1 MFYQDLFIID
11 SQNIEEGR
19 AVFTI
24 TLNPLHKIYK
34 GHFPGDGITP
44 GVCILQ
50 IACDLFSIIQQQNFV
65 IFSMKSVKFMQ
76 LIRPAV
82 TPKVTFEFSYQ
93 PADEEGHYEA
103 KCTVSHDQETMTK
116 TTLTFCPEM
125 QFPNS

>member
-11 SQNIEEGR
+11 SQNIEEGH

-24 TLNPLHKIYK
+24 TLNPQHRIYK

-50 IACDLFSIIQQQNFV
+50 IACDLFSLIHHQNFV
-65 IFSMKSVKFMQ
+65 ISSMKSVKFMQ

-82 TPKVTFEFSYQ
+82 TPKVTFEFTYQ
-93 PADEEGHYEA
+93 PAGEDGQYEA
-103 KCTVSHDQETMTK
+103 KCTVRHDQDTMTK
-116 TTLTFCPEM
+116 ITVTLCPES

>member
-11 SQNIEEGR
+11 SQKIEEGH

-24 TLNPLHKIYK
+24 TLNPQHKIYK

-50 IACDLFSIIQQQNFV
+50 IASDLFSIIQQQNFV
-65 IFSMKSVKFMQ
+65 ISSMKSVKFMQ

-93 PADEEGHYEA
+93 PRGTLRCQMHGQSRARND
-103 KCTVSHDQETMTK
+103 DQNHPD
-116 TTLTFCPEM
+116 LL
-125 QFPNS
+125 SGVAIS